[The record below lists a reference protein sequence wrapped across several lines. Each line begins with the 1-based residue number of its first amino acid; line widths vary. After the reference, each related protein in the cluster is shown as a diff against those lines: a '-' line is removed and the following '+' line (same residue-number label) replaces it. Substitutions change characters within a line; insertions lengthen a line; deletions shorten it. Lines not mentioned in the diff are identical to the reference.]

1 MENQARDNTFF
12 MVQTESIRQNLRNIS
27 ENRRLNLS
35 KLTWTSSVC
44 VTPIRLI
51 VGVAVLLLLT
61 SGISLAVET
70 AHAQAGICDGVSEI
84 SMLECEALVSL
95 YQNTNEAGWTQRT
108 NWMLSDNPCEWYGVT
123 CQQGHVTV
131 LALSNNN
138 LSGPIPAEVGELR
151 WLQVLD
157 LAENNLS
164 GSLPIELSNLGLLRW
179 LYLNDNP
186 LTGSLPVGFMNMDS
200 LETLWLY
207 NSQVCQPTH
216 TSLQGWLGSLKDHQ
230 PSKQF
235 CPVTATTVSVNI
247 APSPQT
253 SCNDVTEI
261 PVSECEAL
269 IFLFSNSNGIAWSNR
284 ENWAQNGSP
293 CSWFGVTCA
302 AEHVTELQLSNNG
315 LDGTLPAQLSDLTEL
330 QVLNVSDNPLDGSI
344 PAALTSLTRLT
355 ELNTTQTAL
364 CQPENNSLFQDW
376 LGNIDTVS
384 DVPLCSEVSAL
395 AVAEGEET
403 DEVSEHA
410 ADEFSPPTAADMAE
424 NESETAPTTADL
436 LANDKVEASESES
449 MAETTTDSKSMAGS
463 AEKAEAVTK
472 SGAAMPQS
480 GGVLADNNRL
490 TLLIV
495 GLLVVGVVGIGLR
508 QAMAE

>member
-1 MENQARDNTFF
+1 MKNQAKVNTIF
-12 MVQTESIRQNLRNIS
+12 MAQKESVRFIMS
-27 ENRRLNLS
+27 
-35 KLTWTSSVC
+35 
-44 VTPIRLI
+44 
-51 VGVAVLLLLT
+51 VAVLLLLT
-61 SGISLAVET
+61 SGVSLVVET
-70 AHAQAGICDGVSEI
+70 AHAQTGICHGVTEI
-84 SMLECEALVSL
+84 SMMECEALVSL

-123 CQQGHVTV
+123 CQQGHVTI

-138 LSGPIPAEVGELR
+138 LSGSIPAEIGELR

-164 GSLPIELSNLGLLRW
+164 GSLPIELSNLSLLRW

-186 LTGSLPVGFMNMDS
+186 LTGTLPVSFMNMDS

-207 NSQVCQPTH
+207 NSQVCQPAH
-216 TSLQGWLGSLKDHQ
+216 ASLQGWLGSLSDHQ
-230 PSKQF
+230 PSKQL
-235 CPVTATTVSVNI
+235 CPVTATTASVNI

-269 IFLFSNSNGIAWSNR
+269 IFLFSKSNGIAWSNR
-284 ENWAQNGSP
+284 ENWAQNASP
-293 CSWFGVTCA
+293 CSWFGVSCA

-330 QVLNVSDNPLDGSI
+330 QVLNVSDNRLDGSI
-344 PAALTSLTRLT
+344 PAGLTSLTGLT
-355 ELNTTQTAL
+355 ELNTTNTAL

-376 LGNIDTVS
+376 LGNINTVS
-384 DVPLCSEVSAL
+384 EVPGCGEVAAL
-395 AVAEGEET
+395 AVGEGEGEET
-403 DEVSEHA
+403 DAVSEHA
-410 ADEFSPPTAADMAE
+410 ADEFSPTADTADS
-424 NESETAPTTADL
+424 ESDTAPTTADL
-436 LANDKVEASESES
+436 LANDEAQASESES
-449 MAETTTDSKSMAGS
+449 MAETTTDSKSMERS
-463 AEKAEAVTK
+463 AEKTEAVTK

-480 GGVLADNNRL
+480 GGVLTDSNSL

-495 GLLVVGVVGIGLR
+495 SLLIVGVMGLGVR